1 MSKGASGP
9 RYEAFLRAAE
19 PWRDEIAEL
28 RRIVL
33 ECGLTEEVKWG
44 APCFTA
50 DGGNVV
56 IIGVLN
62 HYCCLSF
69 FKGVLLKDPEGI
81 LQAPGENSRSGRLIP
96 FTAVDQILAQEATL
110 KAYVD
115 EAAGLERAGATVDFA
130 KDRED
135 LPVPAELQAR
145 FDEDPALR
153 AAFEALTPGRRR
165 GWILHFSGAKQSA
178 TRASRI
184 EKAAP
189 RILAGKGMHD
199 R

>member
-1 MSKGASGP
+1 MSEGASGP
-9 RYEAFLRAAE
+9 RYQAFLRAAE
-19 PWRDEIAEL
+19 PWTDELAQL

-56 IIGVLN
+56 ILGALN
-62 HYCCLSF
+62 DHCCLSF
-69 FKGVLLKDPEGI
+69 FKGVLLDDPEGI
-81 LQAPGENSRSGRLIP
+81 LRAPGENSRSARLIP
-96 FTAVDQILAQEATL
+96 FTEVGQILAQEATL

-115 EAAGLERAGATVDFA
+115 EAAELERAGAKVDFA
-130 KDRED
+130 KDRD
-135 LPVPAELQAR
+135 DIPLPGELTAAL
-145 FDEDPALR
+145 DGDPALR
-153 AAFEALTPGRRR
+153 AAWEGLTPGRRR
-165 GWILHFSGAKQSA
+165 GWLVHISGAKQSA
-178 TRASRI
+178 TRESRI

>member
-69 FKGVLLKDPEGI
+69 FKGVLLEDPEGI
-81 LQAPGENSRSGRLIP
+81 LRAPGENSRSGRLIP